1 MTEYLYCMLILLMFL
16 IAIYKIRLILLI
28 RSKLSELGK
37 KRGGLILFNK
47 IKIIDFLFA
56 PSDDKRKHEIKI
68 WGYSEVE
75 LRDSDKIEEDYL
87 YIMPLEVNFTQ
98 KFPNYLITE
107 RIFKIQEPRSKKINF
122 N

>member
-1 MTEYLYCMLILLMFL
+1 MTEYLYYMLILLMFL
-16 IAIYKIRLILLI
+16 IVIYKIRLILLI

-47 IKIIDFLFA
+47 IRVIDFQFV
-56 PSDDKRKHEIKI
+56 PSDNGRRYKFTI

-98 KFPNYLITE
+98 KFAKYLIAE
-107 RIFKIQEPRSKKINF
+107 GIFEK
-122 N
+122 